1 MTKQIWNE
9 GRVVGLSAWEIYVR
23 QHMSIHGDTVP
34 VASEQE
40 WLASS
45 LTMGSSLL
53 LRIPNS
59 NNIDSITESTHYA
72 IDIPLPSNTRIGAAN
87 TILASF
93 FDGDATFADINDAS
107 WSMSEPCPHAGWAQK
122 VTDYGELISNTSDAS
137 PADTVDSK
145 NTISQVPIQTDN
157 FEDWSLDKKNK
168 LRDYMKIVDG
178 IVIQPGTWK
187 DNKSEGEEPHRDEI
201 QDLSDRPVVR
211 LHIKGKISSSPII
224 LLTGFSIRSV
234 LAGVTA
240 IGDIE
245 EGEGRNNNPSIDPS
259 VNGWQ
264 HGEFLGPA
272 IYPWVNKIVFSVPS
286 SYIAY
291 FESSKYERK
300 LPDVNTAKQKIIADK
315 AVIDMNSNGNV
326 SLPSA
331 NDPHD
336 FYDITSGWTQ
346 ETNGT
351 LPTYTGASIKYD
363 VAHFT
368 TLGDGT
374 AVLVTYQKKSIY
386 PPALYGSYVSSDG
399 ENYIDPI
406 DCVAPG
412 SMKMFITDDA
422 AVLKEYEETY
432 PGTQGIA
439 KNARTGELYTYNSS
453 SETLRPIA
461 TLKYEEIPDSHGHG
475 RATVIQAGDNIGK
488 SLSVMDR
495 ETGKVFR
502 SAGTADILNA
512 TRGTIHWDQ
521 LLQAFHENKSIDLIS
536 SALGGSEHIRLTR
549 GPDGRWIITNTAP
562 ATVDTLANILK
573 AGYGISIVKQGNSL
587 VITNTKPYDQPGNEK
602 WVTLEPG
609 THFTTTYY
617 GSFGTAYG
625 GPLSKVHTVHS
636 ESTGPHYAS
645 KYSHAEIA
653 KKHLTIK
660 LSFSSLYNKNNDPY
674 SIAVRV
680 STSKDGWRLGCADF
694 DKFQLKH
701 TDPVQTTKGSWIF
714 SVVFKGTVT
723 PVRGY
728 TFNLSRL
735 NDAKLFNWYD
745 ESQPSIWNIRDKN
758 RDNNKGTSNDVY
770 ANLEHK
776 ISGAGT
782 LLAYGVSI
790 SDGFNGQIQKI
801 GNSANLYTNP
811 PYYSG
816 HLNTKLR
823 GTFFGK

>member
-23 QHMSIHGDTVP
+23 QHMSIHGDDVP

-59 NNIDSITESTHYA
+59 NNIDSVTERTHYA
-72 IDIPLPSNTRIGAAN
+72 IDIPLPPDTRIGAAN

-93 FDGDATFADINDAS
+93 FDGDAVFADIDAS
-107 WSMSEPCPHAGWAQK
+107 WSMSEPCLNAGWAQK
-122 VTDYGELISNTSDAS
+122 VTDYGELISNTSNAS
-137 PADTVDSK
+137 PADTVDSE
-145 NTISQVPIQTDN
+145 NTISQVPIQIDN

-187 DNKSEGEEPHRDEI
+187 DNKSADEEPHRDEI

-211 LHIKGKISSSPII
+211 LHIKGKISSNPII

-300 LPDVNTAKQKIIADK
+300 LPDVDTAEQKIIADK
-315 AVIDMNSNGNV
+315 AVIDMNFNGNS

-336 FYDITSGWTQ
+336 FYDISSGWTR
-346 ETNGT
+346 ETNDT
-351 LPTYTGASIKYD
+351 LPNYTSASIEYD
-363 VAHFT
+363 VAHFA

-412 SMKMFITDDA
+412 SIKMFITDDA

-439 KNARTGELYTYNSS
+439 KNAETGELYTYNSS

-461 TLKYEEIPDSHGHG
+461 TLTHEDIRDSYGHG
-475 RATVIQAGDNIGK
+475 RAVVVQAGDNIGK
-488 SLSVMDR
+488 SLSVMDA
-495 ETGKVFR
+495 ETGELFK
-502 SAGTADILNA
+502 SAGTASILNA

-521 LLQAFHENKSIDLIS
+521 LLQAFHENRSIDLIN
-536 SALGGSEHIRLTR
+536 SALGGSAHIQLTR
-549 GPDGRWIITNTAP
+549 GADGRWIITNTAP
-562 ATVDTLANILK
+562 ATIDTLANILK
-573 AGYGISIVKQGNSL
+573 AGYGISIAKQGNTL
-587 VITNTKPYDQPGNEK
+587 IVTNTKPYEQPGNEK

-609 THFTTTYY
+609 THFTAKYY
-617 GSFGTAYG
+617 GSFGTAKG
-625 GPLSKVHTVHS
+625 GPDSKVHTLKP
-636 ESTGPHYAS
+636 ESTGPHFAS
-645 KYSHAEIA
+645 KYTNAQIAE
-653 KKHLTIK
+653 KHLSIK
-660 LSFSSLYNKNNDPY
+660 LSFSSLYNRNNDPY

-680 STSKDGWRLGCADF
+680 ITSDGEWRLGCADF
-694 DKFQLKH
+694 NDFTLRHGSATQSVKK
-701 TDPVQTTKGSWIF
+701 SWIF

-723 PVRGY
+723 PVPGY

-735 NDAKLFNWYD
+735 NNANLFNWHD
-745 ESQPSIWNIRDKN
+745 ESQPNIWNIRDKN
-758 RDNNKGTSNDVY
+758 QDNNKGTANDVY
-770 ANLEHK
+770 ANLAYK
-776 ISGAGT
+776 VSGAGT

-790 SDGFNGQIQKI
+790 SDGFNGQIKKV

-816 HLNTKLR
+816 HLNTKFR
-823 GTFFGK
+823 GSFFGK